1 VGVLRGRPCK
11 ARAESESYSGG
22 VVDKFDDEDAEQI
35 LAFGRVELNVT
46 YEMGGGTSNRVRGG
60 IPAIFDVGSSRKD
73 IE

>member
-1 VGVLRGRPCK
+1 VVVRSSLWEGAVGVLRGRPCK

-35 LAFGRVELNVT
+35 
-46 YEMGGGTSNRVRGG
+46 RVRGG